1 MKNIVKFAVSNPV
14 TICMVV
20 LAILLLGKIS
30 YDQLSVDLL
39 PDLNNP
45 RLFIELKAGERPP
58 EEIEKQFVKNMESM
72 AIRQSD
78 VTGVSSV
85 VKAGSAR
92 ITVEY
97 AWTKDMDEAFL
108 DLQKAMTPLSQDKNI
123 TELKITQHDP
133 NQAPVV
139 LIGLSHQNI
148 TDMAELRKVAE
159 SYIRNE
165 LIRLEGVA
173 DVTLSGDEV
182 STLTVRTD
190 PYKLDA
196 FKLTI
201 NDLASKI
208 QANNQS
214 VSGGRVS
221 EMGLQYLVKSSS
233 LFATESDFENLIV
246 GYKPVSAQAGSGA
259 AASDASSGSVSG
271 GTDKAPIFL
280 KEVAEVQFENAR
292 PENIVR
298 IDGER
303 SIGLSVY
310 KEMRFNTVKVV
321 DGVIRQ
327 LGLIEQALPGY
338 RFQVITNQGT
348 FIKNAIGEVKE
359 SAVMGIILAV
369 IVLFVFLRRFG
380 TTLIVSMAIPISIV
394 ATFNLMFFNHLT
406 LNIMTLGGLALG
418 AGMLV
423 DNAIVVIESIFRN
436 QEKGMSVKDA
446 AITGTSE
453 VAGAVIASTLTT
465 IVVFLP
471 IVYLH
476 GATGE
481 LFKDQAW
488 TVTFSLVSSLFVAIL
503 VIPMLYDRIAGR
515 KQPAACSP
523 DSAQDRM
530 ETVGASTGEG
540 VAGQG
545 KSIRLTGYSRLIR
558 KLLNHYWMVIVAAVL
573 LIVVAGLLTPF
584 IGTEFMPKA
593 GSKTFS
599 VVVKLP
605 EGTRLERTVSTVEGL
620 EDKLRAVSGDSL
632 CTIYSHV
639 GPGSG
644 SENDIFEGE
653 NTAVMKVLLSSSCP
667 LPPDEVMAGF
677 VAVTDNTEGME
688 ITLKQDE
695 NSLSSLLGSE
705 GAPIVVEIKG
715 EELDELAVLTEEVK
729 ERMSSVGGLYNI
741 QSSIEDGAPEVTI
754 AVNRTVAGIHN
765 LSVQTVIEQLKQQ
778 LSGLESGKMEYLGE
792 MRDIL
797 IKVPDISLNDLN
809 TVVIKNGEKEFRLQE
824 IADITHSQAPKEIF
838 RRGQN
843 RISQVM
849 ANMDDG
855 LSLDKQAARIR
866 EAVSDI
872 ELPDKYSITVTGEE
886 EKRQESLDSLLFAL
900 ALSVILVYMVLASQ
914 FESLLHPFTI
924 LLTIPLAV
932 VGAILLFFLTG
943 TTINMMGVI
952 GIVML
957 GGIAVNNSIILV
969 DRINQLKQNL
979 PLVDAIVEA
988 GQQRIRPILMTT
1000 LTTILAL
1007 LPLTFGFGEGASL
1020 RSPMAIAVIGGLLTS
1035 TVMSLIV
1042 IPCVYLVF
1050 EKMKIKRK

>member
-78 VTGVSSV
+78 VTQVSSV

-97 AWTKDMDEAFL
+97 TWTKDMDEAFL
-108 DLQKAMTPLSQDKNI
+108 DLQKAMNPFSQNKDI

-133 NQAPVV
+133 NQSPVI
-139 LIGLSHQNI
+139 LIGLSHQTI

-173 DVTLSGDEV
+173 EVTLSGQEEN
-182 STLTVRTD
+182 TLIIQTD

-196 FKLTI
+196 FGLKI
-201 NDLASKI
+201 EDIASRI
-208 QANNQS
+208 EANNQS
-214 VSGGRVS
+214 ISGGRVS
-221 EMGLQYLVKSSS
+221 ELGLQYLVKSSS
-233 LFATESDFENLIV
+233 LFGSEADFENLIV
-246 GYKPVSAQAGSGA
+246 GYKPVTKQETAANASQNIGTDA
-259 AASDASSGSVSG
+259 AA
-271 GTDKAPIFL
+271 DKAPLFL
-280 KEVAEVQFENAR
+280 REVATVQFENAR
-292 PENIVR
+292 PDNIVR
-298 IDGER
+298 INGQR
-303 SIGLSVY
+303 SIGLSIY
-310 KEMRFNTVKVV
+310 KEMRYNTVKVV
-321 DGVIRQ
+321 DGVSRQ
-327 LGLIEQALPGY
+327 LAVIEQALPGY
-338 RFQVITNQGT
+338 HFKVITNQGT

-359 SAVMGIILAV
+359 SAVLGIILAV
-369 IVLFVFLRRFG
+369 IILFVFLRRFG

-394 ATFNLMFFNHLT
+394 ATFNLMFFNGLT

-436 QEKGMSVKDA
+436 QERGVPVREA
-446 AITGTSE
+446 TITGTSE

-476 GATGE
+476 GASGE

-503 VIPMLYDRIAGR
+503 VIPMLYDRLVGR
-515 KQPAACSP
+515 GGSRTALTEGAALP
-523 DSAQDRM
+523 
-530 ETVGASTGEG
+530 TVAASSKGL
-540 VAGQG
+540 QM
-545 KSIRLTGYSRLIR
+545 TGYSRLLR
-558 KLLNHYWMVIVAAVL
+558 KLISHRWLVIGAAVGLMVVTVFL
-573 LIVVAGLLTPF
+573 LPF
-584 IGTEFMPKA
+584 IGTEFMPRTESKA
-593 GSKTFS
+593 FT
-599 VVVKLP
+599 VVVKMP
-605 EGTRLERTVSTVEGL
+605 EGTRLERTASAVDNL
-620 EDKLRAVSGDSL
+620 EQLLYAITGDSL
-632 CTIYSHV
+632 STVYSHI
-639 GPGSG
+639 GEGSG
-644 SENDIFEGE
+644 SENAIFEGE
-653 NTAVMKVLLSSSCP
+653 NTAMMKVILSPACP
-667 LPPDEVMAGF
+667 VSPEAVIEQLVRTAENPDGLEL
-677 VAVTDNTEGME
+677 T
-688 ITLKQDE
+688 IKQEE

-705 GAPIVVEIKG
+705 GAPIVVEVRG
-715 EELDELAVLTEEVK
+715 EELDEIAAITEEVK
-729 ERMSSVGGLYNI
+729 NRMQDVSGLYNI
-741 QSSIEDGAPEVTI
+741 LSSIEDGAPEITVSI
-754 AVNRTVAGIHN
+754 DRTMAGINN
-765 LSVQTVIEQLKQQ
+765 LSVSTVIEQLKQQ
-778 LSGLESGKMEYLGE
+778 LGGKEAGKMEYRGE
-792 MRDIL
+792 MRDII
-797 IKVPDISLNDLN
+797 IKVPDIPLGALGDL
-809 TVVIKNGEKEFRLQE
+809 VIRNGEQQFRLRE
-824 IADITHSQAPKEIF
+824 IATLEESQAPKEIY
-838 RRGQN
+838 RRNQN
-843 RISQVM
+843 RISKVM
-849 ANMDDG
+849 ANMDTG
-855 LSLDKQAARIR
+855 KSLDKLAEEIR
-866 EAVSDI
+866 RSVKDI
-872 ELPDKYSITVTGEE
+872 ELPANYSITVTGEE
-886 EKRQESLDSLLFAL
+886 EKRQESMNSLLFAL

-957 GGIAVNNSIILV
+957 VGIAVNNSIILV
-969 DRINQLKQNL
+969 DRINQLKMDRDL
-979 PLVDAIVEA
+979 TDAIVEA
-988 GQQRIRPILMTT
+988 GQQRIRPIIMTT

-1007 LPLTFGFGEGASL
+1007 LPMTFSFGEGASL

-1035 TVMSLIV
+1035 TLMSLMV
-1042 IPCVYLVF
+1042 IPCVYYIL
-1050 EKMKIKRK
+1050 EKVKTGLMNRRA

>member
-78 VTGVSSV
+78 VTQVSSV

-97 AWTKDMDEAFL
+97 TWTKDMDEAFL
-108 DLQKAMTPLSQDKNI
+108 DLQKAMNPFSQNKDI

-133 NQAPVV
+133 NQSPVI
-139 LIGLSHQNI
+139 LIGLSHQTI

-173 DVTLSGDEV
+173 EVTLSGQEEN
-182 STLTVRTD
+182 TLIIQTD

-196 FKLTI
+196 FGLKI
-201 NDLASKI
+201 EDIASRI
-208 QANNQS
+208 EANNQS
-214 VSGGRVS
+214 ISGGRVS
-221 EMGLQYLVKSSS
+221 ELGLQYLVKSSS
-233 LFATESDFENLIV
+233 LFGSEADFENLIV
-246 GYKPVSAQAGSGA
+246 GYKPVTKQETAANASQNTGTDA
-259 AASDASSGSVSG
+259 AA
-271 GTDKAPIFL
+271 DKAPLFL
-280 KEVAEVQFENAR
+280 REVATVQFENAR
-292 PENIVR
+292 PDNIVR
-298 IDGER
+298 INGQR
-303 SIGLSVY
+303 SIGLSIY
-310 KEMRFNTVKVV
+310 KEMRYNTVKVV
-321 DGVIRQ
+321 DGVSRQ
-327 LGLIEQALPGY
+327 LAVIEQALPGY
-338 RFQVITNQGT
+338 HFKVITNQGT

-359 SAVMGIILAV
+359 SAVLGIILAV
-369 IVLFVFLRRFG
+369 IILFVFLRRFG

-394 ATFNLMFFNHLT
+394 ATFNLMFFNGLT

-436 QEKGMSVKDA
+436 QERGVPVREA
-446 AITGTSE
+446 TITGTSE

-476 GATGE
+476 GASGE

-503 VIPMLYDRIAGR
+503 VIPMLYDRLVGKGGSRTALTEG
-515 KQPAACSP
+515 AALP
-523 DSAQDRM
+523 
-530 ETVGASTGEG
+530 TVAASLKGL
-540 VAGQG
+540 QM
-545 KSIRLTGYSRLIR
+545 TGYSRLLR
-558 KLLNHYWMVIVAAVL
+558 KLISHRWLVIGAAVGLMVVTVFL
-573 LIVVAGLLTPF
+573 LPF
-584 IGTEFMPKA
+584 IGTEFMLRTESKA
-593 GSKTFS
+593 FTVLMKM
-599 VVVKLP
+599 P
-605 EGTRLERTVSTVEGL
+605 EGTRLERTASAVDNL
-620 EDKLRAVSGDSL
+620 EQLLYAITGDSL
-632 CTIYSHV
+632 STVYSHI
-639 GPGSG
+639 GEGSG
-644 SENDIFEGE
+644 SENAIFEGE
-653 NTAVMKVLLSSSCP
+653 NTAMMKVILSPACP
-667 LPPDEVMAGF
+667 VSPEAVIEQLVRTAENPDGLEL
-677 VAVTDNTEGME
+677 T
-688 ITLKQDE
+688 IKQEE

-705 GAPIVVEIKG
+705 GAPIVVEVRG
-715 EELDELAVLTEEVK
+715 EELDEIAAITEEVK
-729 ERMSSVGGLYNI
+729 NRMQDVSGLYNI
-741 QSSIEDGAPEVTI
+741 LSSIEDGAPEITVSI
-754 AVNRTVAGIHN
+754 DRTMAGINN
-765 LSVQTVIEQLKQQ
+765 LSVSTVIEQLKQQ
-778 LSGLESGKMEYLGE
+778 LGGKEAGKMEYRGE
-792 MRDIL
+792 MRDII
-797 IKVPDISLNDLN
+797 IKVPDIPLGALGDL
-809 TVVIKNGEKEFRLQE
+809 VIKNGEQQFRLRE
-824 IADITHSQAPKEIF
+824 IATLEESQAPKEIY
-838 RRGQN
+838 RRNQN
-843 RISQVM
+843 RISKVM
-849 ANMDDG
+849 ANMDTG
-855 LSLDKQAARIR
+855 KSLDKLAEEIR
-866 EAVSDI
+866 RSVKDI
-872 ELPDKYSITVTGEE
+872 ELPANYSITVTGEE
-886 EKRQESLDSLLFAL
+886 EKRQESMNSLLFAL

-957 GGIAVNNSIILV
+957 VGIAVNNSIILV
-969 DRINQLKQNL
+969 DRINQLKMDRDL
-979 PLVDAIVEA
+979 TDAIVEA
-988 GQQRIRPILMTT
+988 GQQRIRPIIMTT

-1007 LPLTFGFGEGASL
+1007 LPMTFSFGEGASL

-1035 TVMSLIV
+1035 TLMSLMV
-1042 IPCVYLVF
+1042 IPCVYYIL
-1050 EKMKIKRK
+1050 EKVKTGLMNRRA